1 MKLNPGK
8 SLIEFKIGGRVSI
21 SLLQYKFVCIS
32 LSLIKIW
39 HLMGYKYKKGVIF
52 N

>member
-8 SLIEFKIGGRVSI
+8 SLIEFKIGGRVCI
-21 SLLQYKFVCIS
+21 SLLQFVCIS